1 MSLTPEEFEKAK
13 KAFESLKTSMKDGY
27 KIQTQMNKGLDE
39 YAKALIKIAE
49 QQKNINH
56 IEAELAKSIAKRK
69 DIAEKLNEEELKV
82 KNQVASLQ
90 NIIANGSEQQ
100 KAQAKATLK
109 ELKKQTIELKEQ
121 LAAQD
126 IIVAKSKEYLT
137 IQKEN
142 LEIAKKAAK
151 EANLLLASMR
161 SLSKLPGFA
170 KKWGFDK
177 LKGWGLFEMD
187 KEIRNAA
194 RSMNV
199 GSKDFEGFSKNISK
213 AAQSTVVWGVNAKE
227 LAKMQQGYSEAIGRS
242 VELTEEG
249 HKAMA
254 LMAEGTG
261 LGTEFAIQMATE
273 MDKFGASVKT
283 SKDLI
288 AGTIKQAGRLGVN
301 GAAASKKLVSLLKV
315 SQTYV
320 FKGGQEG
327 LKKMA
332 SDAERLKLDIE
343 GASSFADKVMRPEG
357 AIETAALLTTMGG
370 EFAKLGD
377 PFQLMFKARNDFAGF
392 TKDLGKASSEFVE
405 FNDQTG
411 SFDIKGGLAR
421 DRMMEISKI
430 TGVQMDKLQEMAV
443 AEKKLQM
450 IQGKAPVGISNQ
462 EDLDLISSLAEVGKG
477 GEIMIKMHGKDPFK
491 IEELN
496 AGMLQ
501 EYKQKQQDLE
511 AAAEQSRTFDEVI
524 SDLIDSFKQTL
535 LPFING
541 LKVGLGEPIQALI
554 KKWGQEGFYDKLE
567 GWGKAAGELLI
578 GFGKFIKVVGGW
590 IAEWPRLSAALVLL
604 FGPAKWFAN
613 GLALRAGF
621 NSLGGGL
628 GGGAGAAGAGA
639 ALGGRPNLMSFGG
652 AASNR
657 GGAGF
662 GADYRSMA
670 AGEGLGG
677 KIRAARYASSMN
689 KWGTGAKL
697 GAGIGLGLGAYGL
710 DAARGSMEDPNS
722 GGGKALGIG
731 SSALTGAGMGMMFG
745 PWGALVGGLLG
756 AGYGAYK
763 EYGSEP
769 EQYNDALISS
779 DGKNNGG
786 PGTRIQFNPHDKFMS
801 FDDVMIAGTNAG
813 ANNKLYEDITGK
825 GKNSGKGSNIDVS
838 GNIHHDVKIM
848 VGPNNDFTN
857 VIVQAIIDSPDTLT
871 KLDRALRKEQNSQR
885 NGGKQSAKPRK
896 QLNK

>member
-1 MSLTPEEFEKAK
+1 MSLTPEEFEKSK
-13 KAFESLKTSMKDGY
+13 KAFESLKTSMKEGY
-27 KIQTQMNKGLDE
+27 RIQSEMNKGLGE
-39 YAKALIKIAE
+39 YAKVLKEIGE
-49 QQKNINH
+49 QQKNINY
-56 IEAELAKSIAKRK
+56 IEAELAKSITKRK
-69 DIAEKLNEEELKV
+69 DIAEKLNAEEERIRHEVTRL
-82 KNQVASLQ
+82 NALIASG
-90 NIIANGSEQQ
+90 N
-100 KAQAKATLK
+100 KDDKKRAKEKLVI
-109 ELKKQTIELKEQ
+109 LRKQTIEFKEQ

-126 IIVAKSKEYLT
+126 GIISKGNEYLK

-151 EANLLLASMR
+151 EASFTLASMK

-199 GSKDFEGFSKNISK
+199 GKKDFEGFSRNIGK

-227 LAKMQQGYSEAIGRS
+227 LAVMQRGYSEAIGRS
-242 VELTEEG
+242 VELTEDG

-261 LGTEFAIQMATE
+261 LGTEFAVQMATE

-301 GAAASKKLVSLLKV
+301 GAAASKKLVSLLKL

-343 GASSFADKVMRPEG
+343 GAAGFADKVMRPEG
-357 AIETAALLTTMGG
+357 AVETAALLTTMGG

-405 FNDQTG
+405 FNEQTG
-411 SFDIKGGLAR
+411 AFDIKGGLAR

-450 IQGKAPVGISNQ
+450 VQGKAPVGISSQ

-477 GEIMIKMHGKDPFK
+477 GEIMIKMHGKDPFR

-496 AGMLQ
+496 SGMLK

-541 LKVGLGEPIQALI
+541 LKVGLGEPIQKLI
-554 KKWGQEGFYDKLE
+554 KTWSEKGFYDKLE
-567 GWGKAAGELLI
+567 RWAKAAGELLI
-578 GFGKFIKVVGGW
+578 WGGKFIQVVGEFVGK
-590 IAEWPRLSAALVLL
+590 WPKLSAALYLL

-621 NSLGGGL
+621 NSLGGFGGTGTGTGVGGTNMFGQSAMMGNAGFGSRFAAAGASGVAI
-628 GGGAGAAGAGA
+628 GGGALAGLGSGISEYSEQKSMGKSTGEASTKAITKGLATGLGTWGGMALGA
-639 ALGGRPNLMSFGG
+639 ALAPATGGLSLLLPLLL
-652 AASNR
+652 
-657 GGAGF
+657 GGAG
-662 GADYRSMA
+662 SM
-670 AGEGLGG
+670 
-677 KIRAARYASSMN
+677 
-689 KWGTGAKL
+689 
-697 GAGIGLGLGAYGL
+697 
-710 DAARGSMEDPNS
+710 
-722 GGGKALGIG
+722 
-731 SSALTGAGMGMMFG
+731 
-745 PWGALVGGLLG
+745 VGGM
-756 AGYGAYK
+756 AG
-763 EYGSEP
+763 
-769 EQYNDALISS
+769 DALIADDALIAN

-786 PGTRIQFNPHDKFMS
+786 PGSRIQFNPHDKFMS

-813 ANNKLYEDITGK
+813 ANGKLAEEISGK
-825 GKNSGKGSNIDVS
+825 GKDSGKSSNINGKINHIVEVLMSIPNATEFNRIIVKQIVNDPETLRLL
-838 GNIHHDVKIM
+838 NIGINSS
-848 VGPNNDFTN
+848 NNAQRKNGKSTGKP
-857 VIVQAIIDSPDTLT
+857 S
-871 KLDRALRKEQNSQR
+871 KALN
-885 NGGKQSAKPRK
+885 
-896 QLNK
+896 

>member
-1 MSLTPEEFEKAK
+1 MSLTPEEFEKSK
-13 KAFESLKTSMKDGY
+13 QAFESLKTSMKDGY
-27 KIQTQMNKGLDE
+27 RIQSEMNKGLGE
-39 YAKALIKIAE
+39 YAKVLKEIGE
-49 QQKNINH
+49 QQKNINY
-56 IEAELAKSIAKRK
+56 IEAELAKSITKRK
-69 DIAEKLNEEELKV
+69 DIAEKLNAEEERIRHEVTRL
-82 KNQVASLQ
+82 NALIASG
-90 NIIANGSEQQ
+90 NKDDKKIA
-100 KAQAKATLK
+100 K
-109 ELKKQTIELKEQ
+109 EKLVILRKQTIELKEQ

-126 IIVAKSKEYLT
+126 GIISKGNEYLK

-151 EANLLLASMR
+151 EASFTLASMK

-170 KKWGFDK
+170 KNWGFDK

-199 GSKDFEGFSKNISK
+199 GKKDFEGFSRNIGK

-227 LAKMQQGYSEAIGRS
+227 LAVMQRGYSEAIGRS
-242 VELTEEG
+242 VELTEDG

-261 LGTEFAIQMATE
+261 LGTEFAVQMATE

-288 AGTIKQAGRLGVN
+288 AGTIKQAGKVGVN
-301 GAAASKKLVSLLKV
+301 GAAASKKLVSLLKL

-343 GASSFADKVMRPEG
+343 GAAGFADKVMRPEG
-357 AIETAALLTTMGG
+357 AVETAALLTTMGG

-405 FNDQTG
+405 FNAQTG

-430 TGVQMDKLQEMAV
+430 TGVQMDKLQEMAS

-496 AGMLQ
+496 AGMLK

-554 KKWGQEGFYDKLE
+554 KEWSQKGFYDKLY
-567 GWGKAAGELLI
+567 GWGKSVGELLVW
-578 GFGKFIKVVGGW
+578 GGKFIKVVGGW
-590 IAEWPRLSAALVLL
+590 IGEWPKLSAALILL

-621 NSLGGGL
+621 NSLGGFGGGGGRGAGGPNMFGQSAMMGNAGFGSKFAAAGASGVAI
-628 GGGAGAAGAGA
+628 GGGALAGLGSGISEYSEQKSMGKSTGEASTKAITKGLATGIGTWGGMALGA
-639 ALGGRPNLMSFGG
+639 ALAPATGGLSLLLPLLL
-652 AASNR
+652 
-657 GGAGF
+657 GGAG
-662 GADYRSMA
+662 SM
-670 AGEGLGG
+670 
-677 KIRAARYASSMN
+677 
-689 KWGTGAKL
+689 
-697 GAGIGLGLGAYGL
+697 
-710 DAARGSMEDPNS
+710 
-722 GGGKALGIG
+722 
-731 SSALTGAGMGMMFG
+731 
-745 PWGALVGGLLG
+745 VGGM
-756 AGYGAYK
+756 AG
-763 EYGSEP
+763 
-769 EQYNDALISS
+769 DALIADDALIAN

-786 PGTRIQFNPHDKFMS
+786 PGSRIQFNPHDKFMS

-813 ANNKLYEDITGK
+813 ANGKLADEIKGK
-825 GKNSGKGSNIDVS
+825 GKDSNKSSTINGKINHIVDVMMSIPNATEFTRIIVNYIINDPETLRLLNVGINTSN
-838 GNIHHDVKIM
+838 NAH
-848 VGPNNDFTN
+848 
-857 VIVQAIIDSPDTLT
+857 
-871 KLDRALRKEQNSQR
+871 R
-885 NGGKQSAKPRK
+885 NYGKFAGKPK
-896 QLNK
+896 KPLN

>member
-1 MSLTPEEFEKAK
+1 MSLTPEEFEKSK
-13 KAFESLKTSMKDGY
+13 QAFESLKTSMKDGY
-27 KIQTQMNKGLDE
+27 RIQSEMNKGLGE
-39 YAKALIKIAE
+39 YAKVLKEIGE
-49 QQKNINH
+49 QQKNINY
-56 IEAELAKSIAKRK
+56 IEGKLAESIAKRK
-69 DIAEKLNEEELKV
+69 DIAEKLNAEEERIRHEVTRL
-82 KNQVASLQ
+82 NALIASG
-90 NIIANGSEQQ
+90 N
-100 KAQAKATLK
+100 KDDKKRAKEKLVI
-109 ELKKQTIELKEQ
+109 LRKQTIELKEQ

-126 IIVAKSKEYLT
+126 GIISKGNEYLK

-151 EANLLLASMR
+151 EASFTLASMK

-199 GSKDFEGFSKNISK
+199 GKKDFEGFSRNIGK

-227 LAKMQQGYSEAIGRS
+227 LAVMQRGYSEAIGRS
-242 VELTEEG
+242 VELTEDG

-261 LGTEFAIQMATE
+261 LGTEFAIQMASE

-288 AGTIKQAGRLGVN
+288 AGTIKQAGKVGVN
-301 GAAASKKLVSLLKV
+301 GAAASKKLVSLLKL

-343 GASSFADKVMRPEG
+343 GAASFADKVMRPEG
-357 AIETAALLTTMGG
+357 AVETAALLTTMGG

-405 FNDQTG
+405 FNAQTG

-430 TGVQMDKLQEMAV
+430 TGVQMDKLQEMAS

-496 AGMLQ
+496 AGMLK

-535 LPFING
+535 LPFIDG

-554 KKWGQEGFYDKLE
+554 KEWRQNGFYTKLE
-567 GWGKAAGELLI
+567 GWGKSVGELLVW
-578 GFGKFIKVVGGW
+578 GGKFIKVVGGW
-590 IAEWPRLSAALVLL
+590 IGEWPKLSAALVLL

-621 NSLGGGL
+621 NSLGGF
-628 GGGAGAAGAGA
+628 GGGAGRGAGGPNMFGQSAMMGNAGFGSKFAAAGASGVAIGGGALAGLGSGISEYSEQKSMGKSTGEASTKAITKGLATGIGTWGGMALGA
-639 ALGGRPNLMSFGG
+639 ALAPATGGLSLLLPLLL
-652 AASNR
+652 
-657 GGAGF
+657 GGAG
-662 GADYRSMA
+662 SM
-670 AGEGLGG
+670 
-677 KIRAARYASSMN
+677 
-689 KWGTGAKL
+689 
-697 GAGIGLGLGAYGL
+697 
-710 DAARGSMEDPNS
+710 
-722 GGGKALGIG
+722 
-731 SSALTGAGMGMMFG
+731 
-745 PWGALVGGLLG
+745 VGGM
-756 AGYGAYK
+756 AG
-763 EYGSEP
+763 
-769 EQYNDALISS
+769 DALIADDALIAN

-786 PGTRIQFNPHDKFMS
+786 PGSRIQFNPHDKFMS

-813 ANNKLYEDITGK
+813 ANGKLADEIKGK
-825 GKNSGKGSNIDVS
+825 GKDSNKSSTINGKINHIVDVMMSIPNATEFTRLITQQIISDPETLRLLNVGINTSN
-838 GNIHHDVKIM
+838 NAH
-848 VGPNNDFTN
+848 
-857 VIVQAIIDSPDTLT
+857 
-871 KLDRALRKEQNSQR
+871 R
-885 NGGKQSAKPRK
+885 NYGKFAGKPK
-896 QLNK
+896 KPLN

>member
-1 MSLTPEEFEKAK
+1 MSLTPEEFEKSK
-13 KAFESLKTSMKDGY
+13 KAFESLKTSMKEGY
-27 KIQTQMNKGLDE
+27 RIQSEMNKGLGE
-39 YAKALIKIAE
+39 YAKVLKEIGE
-49 QQKNINH
+49 QQKNINY

-69 DIAEKLNEEELKV
+69 DIAEKLNAEEERIRHEVTRL
-82 KNQVASLQ
+82 NALIASG
-90 NIIANGSEQQ
+90 NRDD
-100 KAQAKATLK
+100 KKRAKEKLVI
-109 ELKKQTIELKEQ
+109 LRKQTIEFKEQ

-126 IIVAKSKEYLT
+126 GIISKGNEYLK

-151 EANLLLASMR
+151 EASFTLASMK

-177 LKGWGLFEMD
+177 LKSWGLFEMD

-199 GSKDFEGFSKNISK
+199 GKKDFEGFSRNIGK

-227 LAKMQQGYSEAIGRS
+227 LAIMQRGYSEAIGRS
-242 VELTEEG
+242 VELTEDG

-261 LGTEFAIQMATE
+261 LGTEFAVQMATE

-301 GAAASKKLVSLLKV
+301 GAAASKKLVSLLKL

-343 GASSFADKVMRPEG
+343 GAAGFADKVMRPEG
-357 AIETAALLTTMGG
+357 AVETAALLTTMGG

-405 FNDQTG
+405 FNEQTG
-411 SFDIKGGLAR
+411 AFDIKGGLAR

-450 IQGKAPVGISNQ
+450 IQGKAPVGISSQ
-462 EDLDLISSLAEVGKG
+462 EDLDLISSLAEVGKN
-477 GEIMIKMHGKDPFK
+477 GEIMIKMHGKDPFR

-496 AGMLQ
+496 SGMLK

-554 KKWGQEGFYDKLE
+554 KEWSQKGFYDKLY
-567 GWGKAAGELLI
+567 GWGKAAAGLLVGVGE
-578 GFGKFIKVVGGW
+578 FIKVVGGW
-590 IAEWPRLSAALVLL
+590 IGEWPKLSAALYLL
-604 FGPAKWFAN
+604 FGPAKWFTN
-613 GLALRAGF
+613 GLALIAGF
-621 NSLGGGL
+621 NSLGGFGGGGTGTGVGGTNMFGQSAMMGNAGFGSRFAAAGASGVAI
-628 GGGAGAAGAGA
+628 GGGALAGLGSGISEYSEQKSMGKSTGEASTKAITKGLATGLGTWGGMALGA
-639 ALGGRPNLMSFGG
+639 ALAPATGGLSLLLPLLL
-652 AASNR
+652 
-657 GGAGF
+657 GGAG
-662 GADYRSMA
+662 SM
-670 AGEGLGG
+670 
-677 KIRAARYASSMN
+677 
-689 KWGTGAKL
+689 
-697 GAGIGLGLGAYGL
+697 
-710 DAARGSMEDPNS
+710 
-722 GGGKALGIG
+722 
-731 SSALTGAGMGMMFG
+731 
-745 PWGALVGGLLG
+745 VGGM
-756 AGYGAYK
+756 AG
-763 EYGSEP
+763 
-769 EQYNDALISS
+769 DALIADDALIAN

-786 PGTRIQFNPHDKFMS
+786 PGSRIQFNPHDKFMS

-813 ANNKLYEDITGK
+813 ANNELYEDITGK
-825 GKNSGKGSNIDVS
+825 GKNSDKGRNIDVS